1 MRQKFFLALAALL
14 LFAPAAARA
23 QSGAK
28 SGSDNHKFEVG
39 AFYTGVNLQ
48 GSGET
53 VNGLG
58 ARFGYDFNEHFALDA
73 ETSFFPETRLGN
85 SEIGE
90 KTQTFVGVKA
100 GVRTAHVGVFAK
112 ARPGVMF
119 IGGATS
125 SFDCTGVGPLG
136 ARCSPN
142 HNNFALDAGG
152 VLELYPSSRAI
163 IRFDAGDTIVRVRN
177 ATGGSLFFGNPQTV
191 SDTTNNFQFSVGFG
205 YRF

>member
-1 MRQKFFLALAALL
+1 MRQKFFLALAALF

-28 SGSDNHKFEVG
+28 SGSDNHKFEAG

-48 GSGET
+48 GSDET

-100 GVRTAHVGVFAK
+100 GVRTSRVGVFAK

-119 IGGATS
+119 IGGGAS
-125 SFDCTGVGPLG
+125 RFHCTGGGPPPP
-136 ARCSPN
+136 R
-142 HNNFALDAGG
+142 
-152 VLELYPSSRAI
+152 
-163 IRFDAGDTIVRVRN
+163 
-177 ATGGSLFFGNPQTV
+177 GGSQHHNISLP
-191 SDTTNNFQFSVGFG
+191 
-205 YRF
+205 